1 MYFEETTLLACIVS
15 FRFKAVAEL
24 ENVGAHPL
32 LALLLW
38 WSAYGKAARVFG
50 MVATLAP
57 GTRSGM
63 ENTSTWRKPSAF
75 RWISVMFCWN
85 PSTWS
90 CHSCFCSA
98 SMEQVEGLLF
108 GSWISTSFLKIL
120 LRGRLCG
127 LWANFAMPSPF
138 ITCASSLGA
147 SCAAIWVM
155 WCFWGS
161 GFPVWHRNYDA
172 EIRHTSHL
180 RRENWWLIPARLP
193 VETFHG
199 KQTFLYSISQLLE
212 PCLTLTS
219 FNLKWYLYTVIL
231 FCKSRALAIWLHCL
245 CIWCCFQCACC
256 RGREHYLRRRWHLVF
271 HSPSRSWGRDVTE
284 PCPGYWD
291 ISVHIPHEVT
301 HCQSM
306 KVC

>member
-1 MYFEETTLLACIVS
+1 
-15 FRFKAVAEL
+15 
-24 ENVGAHPL
+24 
-32 LALLLW
+32 
-38 WSAYGKAARVFG
+38 

-57 GTRSGM
+57 GTRSGT

-75 RWISVMFCWN
+75 RWSSVTFLLKSKYWHLFLFCLNGTSWR
-85 PSTWS
+85 
-90 CHSCFCSA
+90 
-98 SMEQVEGLLF
+98 LLF
-108 GSWISTSFLKIL
+108 GSWISTSFLKP
-120 LRGRLCG
+120 LRRCRLCG

-138 ITCASSLGA
+138 VTCACSLGA
-147 SCAAIWVM
+147 SCAAIWVT

-161 GFPVWHRNYDA
+161 GVPVWHRNYDA

-180 RRENWWLIPARLP
+180 HRENWWLIPARLVP

-199 KQTFLYSISQLLE
+199 KQSFLYSISQLLE
-212 PCLTLTS
+212 PRLTLTS

-231 FCKSRALAIWLHCL
+231 FCKSRALAIWLHCS
-245 CIWCCFQCACC
+245 CIWCWFQWECC

-271 HSPSRSWGRDVTE
+271 HSPSRPWGREVTE

-301 HCQSM
+301 QCQSM